1 MRDTQY
7 FSKLPGFLS
16 WKRGRTTARGATR
29 RLSPFKIESLEPRIL
44 LSADLGSALSVAEI
58 LNSPTVGNQQ
68 AVVQNVQASQP
79 VVASTSTTPAPPPP
93 TTSVSANWYVST
105 TGSDSGTGRT
115 VDTPFRTISNAV
127 SVARPGDVILV
138 RGGVY
143 SEYVTIAN
151 SGTSSSP
158 ITLASYPGETA
169 ILDGS
174 SRTPNPNIPIT
185 NYSGRQPRLLLVTG
199 SHVIVKDLEIRNSAD
214 IGVEVDGNNVLLD
227 HLHVHDTYYAGVTF
241 WASQE
246 STVQNSTVHD
256 AFDNN
261 SLGDSG
267 ENADGIN
274 AGGFSTRLTI
284 RNNECYHDSDDGID
298 LGNSTNVLVEG
309 NHLHHNGYGLGGDGE
324 GAKVLNGT
332 NNTLQ
337 NNIAHDQRIGFDS
350 GESGGNFFYNNT
362 AYNNYQTNYI
372 EYYGNTSVNTGNSWN

>member
-1 MRDTQY
+1 
-7 FSKLPGFLS
+7 
-16 WKRGRTTARGATR
+16 
-29 RLSPFKIESLEPRIL
+29 
-44 LSADLGSALSVAEI
+44 
-58 LNSPTVGNQQ
+58 
-68 AVVQNVQASQP
+68 
-79 VVASTSTTPAPPPP
+79 
-93 TTSVSANWYVST
+93 
-105 TGSDSGTGRT
+105 
-115 VDTPFRTISNAV
+115 
-127 SVARPGDVILV
+127 
-138 RGGVY
+138 
-143 SEYVTIAN
+143 
-151 SGTSSSP
+151 
-158 ITLASYPGETA
+158 
-169 ILDGS
+169 
-174 SRTPNPNIPIT
+174 
-185 NYSGRQPRLLLVTG
+185 VTG